1 MDRLIELLENLA
13 EMTGRAVSW
22 ATLLMVIITFL
33 VVILR
38 YLFDIGWIAM
48 QESTTYLHAAVF
60 MLGAAFTLKHEGHV
74 RVDIFHRSMSARGK
88 AWVDLAGTLLLLVPV
103 CGFIFWIS
111 WQYVGDSWSV
121 LEGSREAG
129 GIPGVFL
136 LKSLILL
143 FPLTLMLQAVASVL
157 RNLQVIRR

>member
-38 YLFDIGWIAM
+38 YLFDTGWIAM